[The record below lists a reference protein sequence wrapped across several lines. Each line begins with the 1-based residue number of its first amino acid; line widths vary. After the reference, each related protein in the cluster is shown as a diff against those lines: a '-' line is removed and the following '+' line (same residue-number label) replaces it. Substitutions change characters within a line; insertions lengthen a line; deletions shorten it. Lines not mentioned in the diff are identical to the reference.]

1 MDTYLAYCQEDGFEP
16 LSKSTL
22 YKILSEC
29 PASKRTNLKGLDNI
43 AAEGNS
49 SFETLIG
56 IIQELEKSNITQT
69 AALLECKE
77 KFQSS
82 KLYLKTEYKLNIQ
95 KESGCADHCLSYALS
110 DESNSNL
117 NQTCSHEHQIQCE
130 KCSNLN
136 IAIMQL
142 KELISGNNGL
152 FYIFLWSL
160 DNNSNASCCI
170 CWIYMLK
177 VDKKN
182 SSNGLHQI

>member
-1 MDTYLAYCQEDGFEP
+1 MKMSTGLSITIPNVVRTAFHSTLVDTYLAYCQEDGFEP

-56 IIQELEKSNITQT
+56 FIQELEKSNITQT

-95 KESGCADHCLSYALS
+95 KESGCADHCLCYALS

-117 NQTCSHEHQIQCE
+117 NQTCGHEHQIQCE
-130 KCSNLN
+130 KCNNLN

-152 FYIFLWSL
+152 FYIFL
-160 DNNSNASCCI
+160 
-170 CWIYMLK
+170 
-177 VDKKN
+177 
-182 SSNGLHQI
+182 